1 MVRRAAPNFNGKTD
15 ILNQE
20 VYDRWD
26 DLLWMT
32 RERLLF
38 NEDQLN
44 EAEYFRTLKQPRIHD
59 LVRNFRP
66 GFMKVQVGSQSAWHV
81 LPDKIVDNPETAVRL
96 IVFKELYF
104 VKRDPQQKLTLEFLK
119 SEDLVQD
126 NGEFY
131 DFTQRM
137 KEAGYIDIDKPNHSV
152 SETDDRVLLRP
163 GRVFRYQDMYIEL
176 LALDYFSILRHAT
189 ANGRRSERK
198 RLRSSAQAFVPAP
211 DRHKVATVATD
222 DKESEEPAGC

>member
-66 GFMKVQVGSQSAWHV
+66 G
-81 LPDKIVDNPETAVRL
+81 L
-96 IVFKELYF
+96 
-104 VKRDPQQKLTLEFLK
+104 
-119 SEDLVQD
+119 
-126 NGEFY
+126 
-131 DFTQRM
+131 
-137 KEAGYIDIDKPNHSV
+137 
-152 SETDDRVLLRP
+152 
-163 GRVFRYQDMYIEL
+163 
-176 LALDYFSILRHAT
+176 
-189 ANGRRSERK
+189 
-198 RLRSSAQAFVPAP
+198 
-211 DRHKVATVATD
+211 
-222 DKESEEPAGC
+222 